1 MSRIGKQPILIP
13 EGVEVTIDGQKIT
26 IKGSK
31 GELSHILPR
40 EIKVTLEQDKV
51 VLSPLV
57 KDKKSRALWGLW
69 RAIVAN
75 MVRGVSQGFEK
86 KLELEGVGYRA
97 EIKGEK
103 LILSLGFSHPV
114 EIKIPPGI
122 ELKVEKNIISVSGID
137 KQLVGQVAAQ
147 IRSKRKPEP
156 YKGTGIRYQGEVIRK
171 KVGKKAVTAEL

>member
-1 MSRIGKQPILIP
+1 MSRIGKQPIIIP
-13 EGVEVTIDGQKIT
+13 QGVEVKIEDQKVT
-26 IKGSK
+26 IKGPK
-31 GELSHILPR
+31 GELTRTLPK
-40 EIKVTLEQDKV
+40 EIKATFKEDKITF
-51 VLSPLV
+51 SPS
-57 KDKKSRALWGLW
+57 KATKKSAALWGLW
-69 RAIVAN
+69 RAIIAN
-75 MVRGVSQGFEK
+75 IVRGISQGFEK

-122 ELKVEKNIISVSGID
+122 ELKVEKNIISVLGID
-137 KQLVGQVAAQ
+137 KQLVGQIAAQ

-171 KVGKKAVTAEL
+171 KVGKKAVTTEL